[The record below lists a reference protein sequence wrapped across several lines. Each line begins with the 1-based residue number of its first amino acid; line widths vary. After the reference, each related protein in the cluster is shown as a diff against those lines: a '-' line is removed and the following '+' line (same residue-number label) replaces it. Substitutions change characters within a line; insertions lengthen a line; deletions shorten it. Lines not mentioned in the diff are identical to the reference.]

1 MRHNSVQI
9 ALSDISPEYET
20 VVDRAT
26 TIEATGQ
33 VGKNKWS
40 GLASCLTTEMNEVGT
55 RLNTIPT
62 ANVNVSWERSH
73 KQTQNIG

>member
-33 VGKNKWS
+33 VGK
-40 GLASCLTTEMNEVGT
+40 TDEVG
-55 RLNTIPT
+55 
-62 ANVNVSWERSH
+62 
-73 KQTQNIG
+73 